1 MATINSL
8 MKHLRENGVQI
19 SGSTQKRK
27 LRRIGYYHG
36 YKGYRFAGT
45 SLNRLPI
52 TDFDEIVALHDF
64 DMRLKSIFYEPLMS
78 VETALKNRVL
88 EAVLEHS
95 GSEQFEVIYKTSLTA
110 YRCCSGK
117 REYKDAWTSRLR
129 LHAEID
135 QLIAR
140 SHRNKAVIS
149 HFCDKDMDI
158 PIWAIFEIMTLGNF
172 GAFYGCLHDDA
183 KKAICVDLKMPI
195 RNFDSAAVLKKII
208 FSLKDLR
215 NAVAHNGIILDVR
228 FKTGQ
233 VHKSVGS
240 LLKNEMG
247 AQGIEFKEIADYA
260 VLLVYLMT
268 KLGFTKMERKRFL
281 SSFVDELEKY
291 RSVVP
296 FSIYSQFVGT
306 QARSKVE
313 AARRF
318 TENH

>member
-1 MATINSL
+1 
-8 MKHLRENGVQI
+8 
-19 SGSTQKRK
+19 
-27 LRRIGYYHG
+27 
-36 YKGYRFAGT
+36 
-45 SLNRLPI
+45 
-52 TDFDEIVALHDF
+52 
-64 DMRLKSIFYEPLMS
+64 
-78 VETALKNRVL
+78 
-88 EAVLEHS
+88 
-95 GSEQFEVIYKTSLTA
+95 
-110 YRCCSGK
+110 
-117 REYKDAWTSRLR
+117 
-129 LHAEID
+129 
-135 QLIAR
+135 
-140 SHRNKAVIS
+140 
-149 HFCDKDMDI
+149 
-158 PIWAIFEIMTLGNF
+158 
-172 GAFYGCLHDDA
+172 
-183 KKAICVDLKMPI
+183 MPI

-268 KLGFTKMERKRFL
+268 KLGFTKTERKRFL